1 MNKTIKEQVYGLTF
15 TDFEMHLDEVLELE
29 MGEEEKVELWDL
41 ITRKLDASPAYE
53 ALDEDIRFY
62 LEGAK

>member
-1 MNKTIKEQVYGLTF
+1 MSRGIKERVYGLNY

-29 MGEEEKVELWDL
+29 MGEEEKVALWEL
-41 ITRKLDASPAYE
+41 ITRKLDASFAYE

-62 LEGAK
+62 LEGGR